1 MDPEQI
7 RLLQEKLDKA
17 QLLPNFI
24 DALLLKLRQVETDN
38 ANLTSVI
45 EQINSTLSSA
55 NENNEKI
62 TTAKEQCEKAL
73 GTCIRDMEVCLSERK
88 QLLDI
93 INSYQTIFTTCNE
106 KVSLI
111 VTEVSNESKDDPPAS
126 TGGYVKSI
134 KKQPLNKKISNPHI
148 SNFLN
153 NF

>member
-1 MDPEQI
+1 MN
-7 RLLQEKLDKA
+7 LDTLNEDLRVA
-17 QLLPNFI
+17 TQLPKMI
-24 DALLLKLRQVETDN
+24 DSLLLKLKKVETEN
-38 ANLTSVI
+38 ANLTSAI
-45 EQINSTLSSA
+45 EQIKSTLSTA
-55 NENNEKI
+55 NENNDNITLAKNQCDDALVKCNDEK
-62 TTAKEQCEKAL
+62 KNYL
-73 GTCIRDMEVCLSERK
+73 LERE